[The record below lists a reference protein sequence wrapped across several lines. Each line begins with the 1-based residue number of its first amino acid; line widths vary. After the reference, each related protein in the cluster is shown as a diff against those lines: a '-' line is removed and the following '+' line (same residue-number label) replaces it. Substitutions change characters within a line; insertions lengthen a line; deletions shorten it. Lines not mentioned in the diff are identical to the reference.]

1 MEEKNALNLQL
12 RIVNCLQTI
21 LDMEQELRRLELG
34 HVLIK
39 EFGVLKSFLSKI
51 EMVQIEEDDVLRI
64 EKATENFLEEL
75 RVPLSFA
82 HDGGDAGRLVQ

>member
-1 MEEKNALNLQL
+1 MEEKNAHNLQI

-34 HVLIK
+34 HVLLK

-75 RVPLSFA
+75 RVPLSLL

>member
-1 MEEKNALNLQL
+1 MEDKNALNLQI

-34 HVLIK
+34 HVLLK

-75 RVPLSFA
+75 RVPLSML
-82 HDGGDAGRLVQ
+82 HESGDGGRLVQ